1 MLLHDDDDD
10 DDLGIDEDD
19 AGVYVKS
26 VPDTNDQQHDD
37 DKDDSAPT
45 HDTTQ
50 LLTSERESN
59 HGIGMKISGKKFKII
74 WSYFLVLQTYFKYS
88 V

>member
-1 MLLHDDDDD
+1 MLLHDDDDDDD

-19 AGVYVKS
+19 ASVYVKS
-26 VPDTNDQQHDD
+26 VPDTNDQQHQD

-50 LLTSERESN
+50 LLTKERESN
-59 HGIGMKISGKKFKII
+59 QYNWK
-74 WSYFLVLQTYFKYS
+74 L
-88 V
+88 